1 MLRKREFA
9 THFFKEYLPENIVSQ
24 LDWRRFKVSKETF
37 ITSEFEDRFSDVI
50 YETYIKGN
58 PAFIYI
64 LLEHQSTVDPWM
76 PLRFLRY
83 MIELWEL
90 YIA

>member
-64 LLEHQSTVDPWM
+64 LLEHQKHS
-76 PLRFLRY
+76 
-83 MIELWEL
+83 
-90 YIA
+90 